1 MSVPDYRANTSP
13 VTSGYPC
20 CNNLLVQVTPLNQT
34 KLVFRPRHAGVSLRL
49 EPTALAGERGGRR
62 RQRREPAV
70 SGRRREGTAADLPEV
85 QICTRTAARIDAKRR
100 RSQQILVIA
109 SGVHQYVGWGS
120 SHRERRL
127 LLWKIWKT
135 DGERPQAK
143 TSSQT
148 LSGHPPRRWLHF
160 FFFFFFFC
168 TIS

>member
-20 CNNLLVQVTPLNQT
+20 CNNLLIQVTPLNQT

-49 EPTALAGERGGRR
+49 ESTALARERGGR
-62 RQRREPAV
+62 
-70 SGRRREGTAADLPEV
+70 RRREGTAADLPEV

-100 RSQQILVIA
+100 GSQQILVIA

-160 FFFFFFFC
+160 FFFFC